1 MNVYLRELQLKNFQ
15 SWENEH
21 ISFSDGLN
29 CIIARNGV
37 GKSVIYKA
45 LQITVLPNKYSRE
58 DRRDFIR
65 GSAQFAEIYYLFSDN
80 SLYIVKFSETNIQYV
95 YCEDFVNNPNNIS
108 LVGNTPPNDLI
119 DKLELIFRG
128 DMLGNLISMNQNLF
142 LVDSNESDDFN
153 LFNILLT
160 HENTSK
166 LIDSLSNF
174 VIPRA
179 IKYRDKCEDKYSNL
193 SKCLNL
199 LKVEDIDGLKDKI
212 NLGEKYERVLTPLD
226 NYLIEADSLKE
237 PERNKYNIE
246 IKDIKG
252 CYIVDKFLDYS
263 ERISKPV
270 VVSENI
276 FNLLNV
282 VNKVN
287 NLCEFIDK
295 NSFSLLKPNIK
306 NIEAISPLIR
316 HLEKTKD
323 MIKLDE
329 EIEYNES
336 ELQQYDGEKYEC
348 PIYGTIKLINQE
360 CIPFSD

>member
-1 MNVYLRELQLKNFQ
+1 MNVYLRKLQLKNFQ
-15 SWENEH
+15 SWENEQ
-21 ISFSDGLN
+21 ITFSDGLN

-45 LQITVLPNKYSRE
+45 LQVTVLPNKYSKE
-58 DRRDFIR
+58 DKRDFIR

-80 SLYIVKFSETNIQYV
+80 SLYVVKFSETNIQYI
-95 YCEDFVNNPNNIS
+95 YCEDYLNNPNNLIF
-108 LVGNTPPNDLI
+108 VGNTPPEDLI

-166 LIDSLSNF
+166 LIESLSTE

-179 IKYRDKCEDKYSNL
+179 VKYRDKCEDKYSNL
-193 SKCLNL
+193 LKCLNL
-199 LKVEDIDGLKDKI
+199 LKVDDIDNLKDKI
-212 NLGEKYERVLTPLD
+212 TLGEKYESILTPLD
-226 NYLIEADSLKE
+226 NYLIESDTLKE
-237 PERNKYNIE
+237 PERNEYNIST
-246 IKDIKG
+246 KDIKG
-252 CYIVDKFLDYS
+252 CSIIDKFLEYS
-263 ERISKPV
+263 DRISKPV
-270 VVSENI
+270 VVDDSVFKLLDILNI
-276 FNLLNV
+276 A
-282 VNKVN
+282 N
-287 NLCEFIDK
+287 NICEFIDK
-295 NSFSLLKPNIK
+295 NSYSLLKPNIK
-306 NIEAISPLIR
+306 NLEIVSPLIK
-316 HLEKTKD
+316 HLEQTKD
-323 MIKLDE
+323 MIKLEE

-348 PIYGTIKLINQE
+348 PIYGTIKFIDQE